1 MGRRVFENIKEGIL
15 KVLFPVENK
24 CVICREDDVEGI
36 CLSCRKNI
44 ILCEKDDNSYAYYNK
59 TLKKLIL
66 SFKFSKN
73 FTSGD
78 ILSEFLIEK
87 LKDID
92 KDYIITYVPISKK
105 KLKKRGFN
113 QCEYIAKKVG
123 KALEIQVIDTLK
135 QVKEIKEQKTLGIK
149 EREENVR
156 EAFTCKNS
164 KLIYNKKILLIDDV
178 ITTGSTIKECEKILK
193 NNGGLSIKLLTI
205 GKSDI

>member
-36 CLSCRKNI
+36 CLRCRKNI
-44 ILCEKDDNSYAYYNK
+44 ILCEIDDISYAYYNK

-73 FTSGD
+73 FISGD

-113 QCEYIAKKVG
+113 QCEYIAKKIG

-156 EAFTCKNS
+156 EAFICKNP
-164 KLIYNKKILLIDDV
+164 KLIYKKKILLIDDV

-193 NNGGLSIKLLTI
+193 NNDILSIKLLTI